1 MIELKQLIV
10 NGRKARASFLS
21 ILTFC
26 IPLLFATT
34 TVLGGNH
41 KKITIYLSTD
51 RTGTKASGI
60 SIEQGIRTALS
71 EVGNKLGGRDVSLEI
86 MDHHGS
92 TPRAKKHLQKYL
104 NDPTALVLFSGLHS
118 PPLLATREYI
128 HTNGI
133 LVLDPWAAAGPI
145 TRYSSGLNW
154 IFRLSIDDTKA
165 GYVITNHAVK
175 KAKIKK
181 PALLLEQTGWGKSN
195 QKTMTRALL
204 EKGLAPAVVKW
215 FNWGLTEE
223 GARIL
228 LRDINQSGADALFL
242 VANAP
247 EGKVIVRAMKSMHVD
262 QRLPIFSHWGIT
274 GGDFSEVVG
283 HEIRKQINL
292 DFIQTKFS
300 FLDEL
305 TPFQQQ
311 VLEQARNLFPKDIQR
326 PEDIKAPSGFI
337 HAYDL
342 TRILI
347 AAVNQVGMT
356 GDMKVDRPKL
366 RTALEGV
373 DLPVEGLIKTYN
385 PPFSRYSADNP
396 DAHEALGIDDFTMA
410 HYGPNNEI
418 LIEHE

>member
-1 MIELKQLIV
+1 MTELKQLNL
-10 NGRKARASFLS
+10 NGTKIRISCLM
-21 ILTFC
+21 ILIFC
-26 IPLLFATT
+26 IPLLFIAT
-34 TVLGGNH
+34 TVLGDNH
-41 KKITIYLSTD
+41 KKITIYLSAD

-60 SIEQGIRTALS
+60 SIEQGIRIALS
-71 EVGNKLGGRDVSLEI
+71 EVGNKLGGFDVSIKI

-92 TPRAKKHLQKYL
+92 TPRAKKHLEKYL
-104 NDPTALVLFSGLHS
+104 DDPAALVLFSGLHS

-175 KAKIKK
+175 KAKTKR

-195 QKTMTRALL
+195 RKTMTKALQG
-204 EKGLAPAVVKW
+204 KGLAPAVGKW

-228 LRDINQSGADALFL
+228 LREINQSGSDALFL

-247 EGKVIVRAMKSMHVD
+247 EGKVIVRAMKSLPVD
-262 QRLPIFSHWGIT
+262 ERLPIFSHWGIT
-274 GGDFSEVVG
+274 GGDFPEVIG
-283 HEIRKQINL
+283 HEIRKQLNL

-311 VLEQARNLFPKDIQR
+311 VLDQARKLFPKQIQH
-326 PEDIKAPSGFI
+326 PGDIKAPTGFI

-347 AAVNQVGMT
+347 AAVNQAGLT
-356 GDMKVDRPKL
+356 GDMQVDRPKL
-366 RTALEGV
+366 RSVLESV
-373 DLPVEGLIKTYN
+373 KLPVEGLIKTYN
-385 PPFSRYSADNP
+385 PPFSRYSTDNP